1 MKITEDKNSGGHI
14 ITGYGKG
21 FISVNEVTYQQ
32 SLIITPEKLV
42 TDWAASN
49 PKDLTLKNLL
59 QLKNWQPEIVII
71 GTGEKQ
77 IFLESEIMFWFS
89 SQGMGF
95 EVMDSAAA
103 CRTYSILMSENRTVV
118 AALLPP

>member
-1 MKITEDKNSGGHI
+1 MKITEDNNSGGLI
-14 ITGYGKG
+14 ITGYGEG

-32 SLIITPEKLV
+32 SLIITPGKLV
-42 TDWAASN
+42 TNWTASE
-49 PKDLTLKNLL
+49 PEDLTLKNLQ

-71 GTGEKQ
+71 GTGKKQ
-77 IFLESEIMFWFS
+77 IFPESEVMFWFL

-103 CRTYSILMSENRTVV
+103 CRTYSILISENRTVV
-118 AALLPP
+118 AALLLP